1 MITAEHIESS
11 INKALNGVSGIE
23 PQVLNVRGFSTFTIR
38 SLFHALCDTGE
49 PLTYLEVGLFCGA
62 TFCSSFNKNT
72 TSIGIENHS
81 QDFSA
86 GFDQVKQ
93 ELKDNVENL
102 KGLGKEVNIIYEDCF
117 EMDISVLPDNIGIY
131 FFDGFHSEDT
141 QRKALPYFLDKMAD
155 KFIWVV
161 DDANWDYVASGT
173 KLGLKDLEDK
183 IEIEKSWIL
192 GEDCHNHPIWHNG
205 VFIYLINKKK

>member
-1 MITAEHIESS
+1 MITAEHIEQS

-23 PQVLNVRGFSTFTIR
+23 PQALQCRGFSTFTIR

-62 TFCSSFNKNT
+62 TFCASFNKNT

-86 GFDQVKQ
+86 GFDVVAQ

-102 KGLGKEVNIIYEDCF
+102 KELGKEVKVIYEDCF
-117 EMDISVLPDNIGIY
+117 EMDTSVLPNDIDIY
-131 FFDGFHSEDT
+131 FFDGFHSEET
-141 QRKALPYFLDKMAD
+141 QRKALPYFLDKMAN

-161 DDANWDYVASGT
+161 DDYSWDYVKEGT
-173 KLGLKDLEDK
+173 DNGLKEVEDK
-183 IEIEKSWIL
+183 IEIEKQWVL
-192 GEDCHNHPIWHNG
+192 GEGCNNHPIWHNS
-205 VFIYLINKKK
+205 VLVLLINKK

>member
-1 MITAEHIESS
+1 MTQEHIENA
-11 INKALNGVSGIE
+11 IQKALNGNTGIDYS
-23 PQVLNVRGFSTFTIR
+23 VLQIRGFSTFTIR

-62 TFCSSFNKNT
+62 TFCASFNKNT

-86 GFDQVKQ
+86 GFDQVKH
-93 ELKDNVENL
+93 ELKENVENHKVL
-102 KGLGKEVNIIYEDCF
+102 SKEVKVIYEDCF
-117 EMDISVLPDNIGIY
+117 DMDKSLLPENIDIY
-131 FFDGFHSEDT
+131 FFDGFHSEET

-161 DDANWDYVASGT
+161 DDANWDYVGMGT
-173 KLGLKDLEDK
+173 RMGLSDLAEK
-183 IEIEKSWIL
+183 IEIEKSWML
-192 GEDCHNHPIWHNG
+192 GENCHNHPIWHNG
-205 VFIYLINKKK
+205 VLIYLINKK